1 MQPSFPSTTVSGSF
15 WPQPCGA
22 ASGAPATAKPPGGA
36 DSFSPEGAR
45 AALELI
51 GRARNGSDASPALG
65 SALDKMQ
72 SFTQIT
78 LECGVDSAI
87 ARIMVAQ
94 GKQARDQ
101 IGRAASDIKDHFK
114 KLKAQNLK
122 EIKQIRERIA
132 ARKKAAKWGLLGKIF
147 KAIGAALSAASSI
160 FTGPA
165 GMVGAALLL
174 ASLIVSCT
182 VKGGAGKWVSLGL
195 SLAAAAVSLG
205 SSLIGSSVGSG
216 GSAAET
222 AFQVSSRAAE
232 LTSHGCTVG
241 KGFADKDAMEA
252 QAAMMEI
259 RAIVEKL
266 RGENDD
272 KRDEIEML
280 IEADSRCM
288 DQVLKALE
296 SSNQTA
302 MSAATV

>member
-15 WPQPCGA
+15 WPPPAGA
-22 ASGAPATAKPPGGA
+22 AGGAPAPAKSSSIP

-51 GRARNGSDASPALG
+51 GRARSGSDDSPALG
-65 SALDKMQ
+65 SALDKMH
-72 SFTQIT
+72 SFTQVT

-101 IGRAASDIKDHFK
+101 IGRAASDIKDHFT
-114 KLKAQNLK
+114 KLKAQNQK
-122 EIKQIRERIA
+122 ELKQIRERIA
-132 ARKKAAKWGLLGKIF
+132 ARKKAAKWGLWGKIF
-147 KAIGAALSAASSI
+147 KAVGAALCAASSI

-174 ASLIVSCT
+174 ASLVVSCT
-182 VKGGAGKWVSLGL
+182 VKGDAGKWVSLGL

-205 SSLIGSSVGSG
+205 SSLIGSGVGSG
-216 GSAAET
+216 GSVAET
-222 AFQVSSRAAE
+222 ALQVSSRAAD

-241 KGFADKDAMEA
+241 KGFADRDAMEA
-252 QAAMMEI
+252 QAALMEI

-272 KRDEIEML
+272 GRDEIEML

-296 SSNQTA
+296 SHNQTTL
-302 MSAATV
+302 SAASV

>member
-1 MQPSFPSTTVSGSF
+1 MQPSFPSTTVGGSF
-15 WPQPCGA
+15 WPPAGA
-22 ASGAPATAKPPGGA
+22 AGGPATARSSSTP

-51 GRARNGSDASPALG
+51 GRARNGSNASPELG

-72 SFTQIT
+72 SFTQVA
-78 LECGVDSAI
+78 LEHGVDSAI
-87 ARIMVAQ
+87 ARIMVAR

-101 IGRAASDIKDHFK
+101 IGRAASEIKDHFR
-114 KLKAQNLK
+114 KLKAQNQQEL
-122 EIKQIRERIA
+122 KQIRERIA

-182 VKGGAGKWVSLGL
+182 VKADAGKWISLGL

-205 SSLIGSSVGSG
+205 ASLIGSGVGSG
-216 GSAAET
+216 GSVAAT
-222 AFQVSSRAAE
+222 AMQVGSRAAD

-241 KGFADKDAMEA
+241 KGFADRDAMEA
-252 QAAMMEI
+252 RAALLEI
-259 RAIVEKL
+259 KAIIEKL

-272 KRDEIEML
+272 GRDEIEML
-280 IEADSRCM
+280 VEADSRCM
-288 DQVLKALE
+288 EQVLKALE

-302 MSAATV
+302 LSAASA